1 MNQKAAW
8 ALCLIAAA
16 AGIAHLQSANSRQAV
31 ELRRSGETIEIH
43 IGGHLFT
50 TYHFESEVA
59 KPYFQPLR
67 SAQGTV
73 VTRDF
78 PILNTIPPEH
88 AHDDS
93 LEPHQRPMYFG
104 HGNIDGVDFW
114 GEAAFPDHSGDS
126 VFGKAVL
133 RKIDAMQGGPDQ
145 GVLRASFN
153 LVEPGGRVIAE
164 EDQAY
169 TFRGD
174 DSTRV
179 IDCEFTLIAN
189 GGSDLAI
196 GDSKEGTFGIRLAPE
211 LNAPPGHIV
220 NSQGAQDRKV
230 WGQRADWV
238 DYYGSVN
245 GEPVGVAILDSPK
258 SFRHPTYWHAR
269 PYGLAAANPFG
280 IREFTD
286 DPKQDGSWTVPQKQS
301 LTFRYRVIIHHGDAS
316 AAGVAAAYQQYA
328 AESK

>member
-1 MNQKAAW
+1 MKHRVACTVF
-8 ALCLIAAA
+8 LFV
-16 AGIAHLQSANSRQAV
+16 GIAGVARLHSASSHQAV
-31 ELRRSGETIEIH
+31 ELRRSGETIEILV
-43 IGGHLFT
+43 GGQLFT
-50 TYHFESEVA
+50 TYHFEAAVA

-67 SAQGTV
+67 SAKGTV

-88 AHDDS
+88 LHDDS

-114 GEAAFPDHSGDS
+114 GEAAFPNHSSDS
-126 VFGKAVL
+126 VFGRAVL
-133 RKIDAMQGGPDQ
+133 RKIDDMEGGPDH

-164 EDQAY
+164 EDQSY
-169 TFRGD
+169 SIHGD
-174 DSTRV
+174 ENSRV
-179 IDCEFTLIAN
+179 IDCEFTLIAS
-189 GGSDLAI
+189 GGSDLVI
-196 GDSKEGTFGIRLAPE
+196 GDTKEGTFGLRLAPE

-220 NSQGAQDRKV
+220 NSEGAQDRKA

-238 DYYGSVN
+238 DYYGTVG
-245 GEPVGVAILDSPK
+245 GEAVGVAILDSPK

-280 IREFTD
+280 IREFTN
-286 DPKQDGSWTVPQKQS
+286 DPKQDGSWTVPQKKS
-301 LTFRYRVIIHHGDAS
+301 LTFRYRVIIHHGDTS
-316 AAGVAAAYQQYA
+316 EAGIAAAYQQYA
-328 AESK
+328 AEQK